1 MILPIGNS
9 LPANKAGRAARA
21 FTLVEMVLVMTL
33 LVVMLS
39 YVAPSL
45 AHFFRGRNLNSEARR
60 LLALTRYGQ
69 SRAVSEGIPMMLWVD
84 PKLGAYGLKAQTGYM
99 DQDPRAVQYTVAP
112 ELQIEVQMPRTVQ
125 TNFWTMA
132 PLQTKLTQPT
142 ICFLPDGFISQSSP
156 YEILLRAPRDNDAVW
171 LAESANRLSY
181 EIRTNQLIYGRY

>member
-1 MILPIGNS
+1 
-9 LPANKAGRAARA
+9 
-21 FTLVEMVLVMTL
+21 
-33 LVVMLS
+33 
-39 YVAPSL
+39 
-45 AHFFRGRNLNSEARR
+45 
-60 LLALTRYGQ
+60 
-69 SRAVSEGIPMMLWVD
+69 
-84 PKLGAYGLKAQTGYM
+84 M